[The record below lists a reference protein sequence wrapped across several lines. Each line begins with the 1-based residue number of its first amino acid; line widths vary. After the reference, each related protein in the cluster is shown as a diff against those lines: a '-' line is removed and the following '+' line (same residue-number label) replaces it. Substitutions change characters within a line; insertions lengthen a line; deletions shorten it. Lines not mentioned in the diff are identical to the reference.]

1 MDSMFDFNYVQGYT
15 AALLDFRMALIDA
28 EYDVRCD
35 HKTMSKKLI
44 ERLLDFVINSRV
56 ILREDPCVKLAWDA
70 TNQCFVMYN
79 AATNKTVAREKGVAP
94 K

>member
-15 AALLDFRMALIDA
+15 AALLDFRMALVDA
-28 EYDVRCD
+28 DYAVRCD

-44 ERLLDFVINSRV
+44 ERLLNFVIDRRV
-56 ILREDPCVKLAWDA
+56 ILREDPYVKLAWDA
-70 TNQCFVMYN
+70 TNQCFVMFN
-79 AATNKTVAREKGVAP
+79 SATKKTVVREKEVSP